1 MKEINKD
8 KAWFLLYS
16 LSLDECVVEF
26 EGELYKFDDSLE
38 LVRLDMPSRNL
49 LLLRLR
55 CLHVIPHPVLS
66 IGAVR
71 RVMSIMESMRLTLT
85 TDSNVFLSEAQ
96 ILDDILR
103 THKDAFAKSVG
114 LNRLRGDWILT
125 PIQNLKKYDIVTYT
139 SVLSTPFIYMGS
151 EKILDKVNIS
161 FTLVN
166 GSTFQVMRRVNSSS
180 EIRRY
185 APFLNKSV
193 FPDSE
198 LV

>member
-26 EGELYKFDDSLE
+26 EGELYKFDGSLE
-38 LVRLDMPSRNL
+38 LVRLDMPYRNL

-55 CLHVIPHPVLS
+55 CLHVIPHPVFS

-71 RVMSIMESMRLTLT
+71 RVMSIMDSMRQTLT
-85 TDSNVFLSEAQ
+85 TDSNAFLSEAK
-96 ILDDILR
+96 ILDDILK
-103 THKDAFAKSVG
+103 THKDTFAKSVG
-114 LNRLRGDWILT
+114 LNRLRGDWIPT
-125 PIQNLKKYDIVTYT
+125 PIQNLRKYDIVSYT

-151 EKILDKVNIS
+151 EKIVDKVNVS
-161 FTLVN
+161 FMLVN
-166 GSTFQVMRRVNSSS
+166 GSIFQMMRMANSSN

-185 APFLNKSV
+185 APFLNK
-193 FPDSE
+193 FLLLESE
-198 LV
+198 PV

>member
-38 LVRLDMPSRNL
+38 LVRLDMPYRNL

-55 CLHVIPHPVLS
+55 CLHVIPHPVFS
-66 IGAVR
+66 IGVVR
-71 RVMSIMESMRLTLT
+71 RVMSIMDSMRHTLT
-85 TDSNVFLSEAQ
+85 TDSNAFLSEAK
-96 ILDDILR
+96 ILDDILK
-103 THKDAFAKSVG
+103 THKDTFAKSVG
-114 LNRLRGDWILT
+114 LNRLRGDWIPT
-125 PIQNLKKYDIVTYT
+125 PIQNLRKYDIVSYT

-151 EKILDKVNIS
+151 EKIVDKVNVS
-161 FTLVN
+161 FMLVN
-166 GSTFQVMRRVNSSS
+166 GSIFQMMRMANSSN

-185 APFLNKSV
+185 APFLNK
-193 FPDSE
+193 FLLLESE
-198 LV
+198 PV